1 MQEID
6 GNIAQQAAEHIHA
19 NEVILTFG
27 ASNTVTLFLKEAT
40 KKRNFQVGWCHARHT
55 PDRLCCLVCTLYDVD
70 PMSGCASCSCE
81 AHCTLGW
88 QTC

>member
-1 MQEID
+1 MPGLQEID

-40 KKRNFQVGWCHARHT
+40 KKRNFQVGWHCARFNAGVFCGL
-55 PDRLCCLVCTLYDVD
+55 LCMQYYVR
-70 PMSGCASCSCE
+70 PR
-81 AHCTLGW
+81 
-88 QTC
+88 

>member
-1 MQEID
+1 MVTTNSCLQEID

-40 KKRNFQVGWCHARHT
+40 KKRNFQV
-55 PDRLCCLVCTLYDVD
+55 
-70 PMSGCASCSCE
+70 S
-81 AHCTLGW
+81 
-88 QTC
+88 